1 MIKGEDFIAA
11 SAALGFDFYTS
22 VPCSYLTPLLN
33 GVLAN
38 SSLDHF
44 AASSEGEAI
53 GIAAGA
59 YLAGRSPVVMMQNSG
74 LGNAVNPLSSLNH
87 VFGIPSLLIISWR
100 GSPGVPDEPQHSLM
114 GEVMHDLLD
123 VLKIPHAPFPRT
135 VSEILPTLIRAQQYM
150 QTNERPFALVV
161 DPGVVE
167 EERLQARAIVRP
179 PEAVHRKL
187 QAEADPEIRDIL
199 SLFFCAVSETLIT
212 RTLLDIP
219 RDDRVVEPVRRVMR
233 EHAEDESRHH
243 RFFADFLT
251 RAWPQ
256 LTLRQRQKIGPLIP
270 RFVSI
275 FIDADPINTERILTE
290 VGLTRLDASQVVT
303 ETFTRESIIN
313 ARLQSSKA
321 CLMTL
326 SRAGVLGDTHVQD
339 ALGMYGF
346 SAEEQLAEFEG

>member
-1 MIKGEDFIAA
+1 MKEFRHFEDWEERAGVRKATQRDEGDIDWEDGLLFSPDLVSVLAHPIMVKQDVTKKRWVLAQTLY
-11 SAALGFDFYTS
+11 SSLGFTQVLEHAVINDAVFKIARRESGFDLPAELQVDAWKILVDESFHGKLVFDLEKKVEWGTKITNTTSGPPAFYT
-22 VPCSYLTPLLN
+22 
-33 GVLAN
+33 
-38 SSLDHF
+38 
-44 AASSEGEAI
+44 
-53 GIAAGA
+53 
-59 YLAGRSPVVMMQNSG
+59 
-74 LGNAVNPLSSLNH
+74 
-87 VFGIPSLLIISWR
+87 
-100 GSPGVPDEPQHSLM
+100 
-114 GEVMHDLLD
+114 
-123 VLKIPHAPFPRT
+123 
-135 VSEILPTLIRAQQYM
+135 
-150 QTNERPFALVV
+150 
-161 DPGVVE
+161 
-167 EERLQARAIVRP
+167 
-179 PEAVHRKL
+179 KL
-187 QAEADPEIRDIL
+187 RRIQAEADPEIRDIL